1 MVRLLLV
8 GSLSVVLFVGCG
20 RTVDVE
26 RVCDLNDEFAALNE
40 RTLPNIED
48 DPFPAPAMLEE
59 NFVEGARLMREML
72 DVAPEE
78 IRADLAAY
86 VESNEKLLNLYAE
99 FDFDREELWSTM
111 DEETY
116 VSEYSFDEAGR
127 TRVGAWFV
135 EHCGK
140 ELQG

>member
-8 GSLSVVLFVGCG
+8 GSLSAVLFVGCG

-48 DPFPAPAMLEE
+48 DPFPAPAML
-59 NFVEGARLMREML
+59 V
-72 DVAPEE
+72 
-78 IRADLAAY
+78 
-86 VESNEKLLNLYAE
+86 
-99 FDFDREELWSTM
+99 
-111 DEETY
+111 
-116 VSEYSFDEAGR
+116 R